1 MAAFEPR
8 ARSISAR
15 LGRRQAMNK
24 VSPAW
29 RWLQPPRLCR
39 ACDSA
44 ARPCQAPFP
53 IYTESGGRPGC
64 PFPLLSKSHHQI
76 TCDIESLT
84 QKMLI
89 PFAVLLSGIAT
100 TVSARRHGSSSEK
113 TFDCYPAGW
122 VRAPD
127 LYPGLSTPADARLYL
142 NGTECNQIVKWEVGL
157 RLKER
162 AILKFA

>member
-1 MAAFEPR
+1 
-8 ARSISAR
+8 
-15 LGRRQAMNK
+15 MNK

-53 IYTESGGRPGC
+53 IYTESGGWPGC
-64 PFPLLSKSHHQI
+64 PFLLLSKSHQI
-76 TCDIESLT
+76 TCDIESNT

-89 PFAVLLSGIAT
+89 PFAVLLSAIVT
-100 TVSARRHGSSSEK
+100 TVSARRHRSSSEK

-142 NGTECNQIVKWEVGL
+142 NGTECDQIVKWEVGL
-157 RLKER
+157 RFRER
-162 AILKFA
+162 AILKFALVGWI